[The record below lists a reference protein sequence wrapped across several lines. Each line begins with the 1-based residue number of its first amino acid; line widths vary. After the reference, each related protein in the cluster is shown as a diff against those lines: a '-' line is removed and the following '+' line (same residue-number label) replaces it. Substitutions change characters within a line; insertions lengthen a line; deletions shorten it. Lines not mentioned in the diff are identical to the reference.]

1 MDIPVGRVMHYYDKI
16 GVAIVSV
23 ENQAIKPGDTLK
35 FSGHDQEFN
44 QRVESIQMEH
54 RKLTEAKPGMV
65 VGIKT
70 DKRVKEKDQVFLV
83 SGT

>member
-1 MDIPVGRVMHYYDKI
+1 MDILVGKVTHYYDKI

-23 ENQAIKPGDTLK
+23 ENQTIKVGDTLK

-44 QRVESIQMEH
+44 QKVESIQMEH
-54 RKLTEAKPGMV
+54 EKLDEAKPGQV

-70 DKRVKEKDQVFLV
+70 DKRVREKDQVFLV
-83 SGT
+83 GS